1 MREVKQNHHHCH
13 YFSLYLACQAAL
25 AFLLFQV
32 GGDASLEASDDDD
45 DDDDEDEDPST
56 VELSSFLTWGV
67 LGWAV
72 SSAPVL

>member
-1 MREVKQNHHHCH
+1 
-13 YFSLYLACQAAL
+13 
-25 AFLLFQV
+25 LLFQV